1 MRSCANLKR
10 GINVNLEEVI
20 SLIKRNGNDKR
31 EAIVLLSDF
40 LAISKKEAK
49 EIYKKEFEI

>member
-1 MRSCANLKR
+1 M
-10 GINVNLEEVI
+10 NLEEVI